1 MKSLLVAS
9 ILFITTT
16 IFSQSNI
23 NFIDSTYEHALS
35 QARLAKKPLF
45 ILLYDLQ
52 CSHCENM
59 RKNVLTQQTVVD
71 FFNTNFVSYQLDGMS
86 EAGRLFAIKN
96 QVGSFPTFLFKDSAE
111 VNIINFTGEMP
122 ASEFIDEA
130 KNALIPTKYH
140 PYLRDNFLKDTT
152 NGVNCL
158 AYLNAIKR
166 SNQKGEL
173 DAVAKKYLATQTD
186 EQLLSMLNW
195 KVMAIGV
202 NEIQSKEFEFILT
215 HKTEFI
221 QLTSAKRFEIKA
233 KSIAQKGMK
242 YAVDFNTPEAF
253 AKNRELVQRI
263 GLRATDSILFVH
275 ELMYYEKNN
284 LWKDYKASVDKGV
297 TNFAW
302 NTPKLLNEIGS
313 NYYKHLATKENLN
326 KAITY
331 VKRSNELGNTYNS
344 NYLIAKLYKKNNDLV
359 NAKVYA
365 KRAFAV
371 AEEKKIDKTEILKL
385 YKELQLK

>member
-1 MKSLLVAS
+1 MK
-9 ILFITTT
+9 LFFLFFIGFFTFTVT
-16 IFSQSNI
+16 AQNKI

-45 ILLYDLQ
+45 IMLYDLQ

-59 RKNVLTQQTVVD
+59 RKNVLSQNNVID
-71 FFNTNFVSYQLDGMS
+71 FVNTNFVSFQLDGMS
-86 EAGRLFAIKN
+86 EAGRVFSMNN
-96 QVGSFPTFLFKDSAE
+96 QVGSFPTFLFKDSSE

-122 ASEFIDEA
+122 ASEFINEA
-130 KNALIPTKYH
+130 KNALNPSKYH
-140 PYLRDNFLKDTT
+140 PFLRDNFLKDTT

-166 SNQKGEL
+166 SNQKGEM
-173 DAVAKKYLATQTD
+173 DAVAKKYLVTQSN
-186 EQLLSMLNW
+186 EQLLSVLNW
-195 KVMAIGV
+195 KVMALGV

-215 HKTEFI
+215 HKEAYI

-275 ELMYYEKNN
+275 ELLYYEKNA
-284 LWKDYKASVDKGV
+284 LWKEYKATVDKGV
-297 TNFAW
+297 TDFAW

>member
-1 MKSLLVAS
+1 MK
-9 ILFITTT
+9 LFFLFFIGFFTFTVT
-16 IFSQSNI
+16 AQNKI
-23 NFIDSTYEHALS
+23 NFIDSTYEHALNV
-35 QARLAKKPLF
+35 ARLSNKPLF
-45 ILLYDLQ
+45 VLLYDND

-59 RKNVLTQQTVVD
+59 RKNVLSQNNVID
-71 FFNTNFVSYQLDGMS
+71 FVNTNFVSFQLDGMS
-86 EAGRLFAIKN
+86 EAGRVFSMNN

-130 KNALIPTKYH
+130 TNALIPTKH
-140 PYLRDNFLKDTT
+140 HAYLREQFLKDTT
-152 NGVNCL
+152 NGVYCL

-166 SNQKGEL
+166 SNQKGEM
-173 DAVAKKYLATQTD
+173 DAFAKKYLVTQSD
-186 EQLLSMLNW
+186 EQLLSVLNW
-195 KVMAIGV
+195 KVMALGV
-202 NEIQSKEFEFILT
+202 NEIQSREFAFIIA

-233 KSIAQKGMK
+233 KNIAQKGMK

-284 LWKDYKASVDKGV
+284 LWKEYKATVDKGV

-313 NYYKHLATKENLN
+313 NYYKHLATKANLTN
-326 KAITY
+326 AISY

-344 NYLIAKLYKKNNDLV
+344 NYLIAKLYKKNNDLA
-359 NAKVYA
+359 NAKIYA